1 MHNCKYK
8 TKNPTKIV
16 KLDKIKSFFDNFSL
30 NTLPIKSKKSK
41 YTGIKKPK
49 PYTAKQE
56 NDVFLGKVLCWGF
69 IMFYPAVALGM
80 YRNEK
85 ARWLVLGIFSLLFAL
100 YHLMGLIFK
109 WDHTRVCARH
119 IAKATYQFDIKNAW
133 SEEDTKNIIFLISFF
148 SIFGVFGL
156 IFSIFDL

>member
-1 MHNCKYK
+1 MK
-8 TKNPTKIV
+8 
-16 KLDKIKSFFDNFSL
+16 KSN
-30 NTLPIKSKKSK
+30 KKQKSK

-85 ARWLVLGIFSLLFAL
+85 ALWLVLGIFSLLFAL

-119 IAKATYQFDIKNAW
+119 IAKATYQFDIRNAW

>member
-1 MHNCKYK
+1 MK
-8 TKNPTKIV
+8 
-16 KLDKIKSFFDNFSL
+16 KSN
-30 NTLPIKSKKSK
+30 KKKKSK

-56 NDVFLGKVLCWGF
+56 NDVFLGKVLRWGF

-80 YRNEK
+80 RNEK
-85 ARWLVLGIFSLLFAL
+85 ARWLVLGIVSLLFAL

-109 WDHTRVCARH
+109 WDHTRVCARQ
-119 IAKATYQFDIKNAW
+119 IYQFDIRNAW
-133 SEEDTKNIIFLISFF
+133 SEEDTKNIIVLISFF